1 MNHMR
6 SSPQGLRLPTF
17 GLLVAVCLLGAAL
30 GGANARAQWSLIPS
44 GAQWSY
50 LADGTQPDPAWVT
63 EEFNEFGWSFGQ
75 AKLGFGND
83 GEVTGIGNA
92 ANQYITFYFRHRFSV
107 PSTSGVVRLVGRM
120 VVDDGAVIYLNTNE
134 VFRFNL
140 PPGPLNSLTLASN
153 TLNRPLETNYFT
165 AIFNGQWLREG
176 QNVIAVEVHQATP
189 GSSDLGFDL
198 ELQALSDLTPPTV
211 VEIFTPPLGEAY
223 GVGSNVTV
231 AASVTDPDSPIA
243 GVDFRVDGVPWFTDT
258 AWPYTFLLG
267 NLTSGRH
274 EITAVARDVD
284 GLSNT
289 SAPVAINGIP
299 EFNVATVV
307 PNGAFWRYLDNGS
320 DQGTNWHL
328 PGFVDLSWPVGL
340 AEFGYGDT
348 TDDPPRPE
356 RTQINGGPATNRFV
370 TTYFR
375 RTFNVPNPF
384 SSSNL
389 LLRLLRDDGAVVW
402 LNGVEVFRSNLNPTN
417 PIPFNALA
425 LGAAGDDGATYVS
438 TNINPAFLHP
448 GQNLLA
454 VEIHQNSATS
464 SDISFDLMLLG
475 QPAQAGWPFFVNR
488 PEHQNARI
496 GQPAVFQAVVIGEE
510 PLSFTWSHQGMS
522 IPGADGPTLVIPNV
536 QVSDLGQYSVTVNNR
551 FGGVQAFAELCAPP
565 VIFLQPSN
573 IVSTYG
579 ATVSFQVQALLA
591 GSYLWFF
598 NGVPIPNVFGPTLTI
613 TNVNRDHVGIYFA
626 RAFNG
631 SCSADSRSGEL
642 QVCITRQGAPMAGRI
657 AVPEDSGFVP
667 ASGGGTLP
675 MHHGIPLLFSTDN
688 ATQSLAIRCGV
699 STAYPKVAFFKPL
712 LSTPPLRFST
722 EGSDFDTVLEVEDIV
737 NNYVPLGCDDDSGER
752 RTSVL
757 TLSNLVVGRHLQVR
771 VSGKVGSTLPA
782 HGIVRLQIG
791 SMFHGVFRAADGL
804 HFTIAVPG
812 RTNYSLRATN
822 RFNPMCLPGPA
833 GCIWSDPSVT
843 WPVFWSTNAVSV
855 PEVLQRFTVPLG
867 PATNRFFGLRR
878 GL

>member
-1 MNHMR
+1 MNLMR
-6 SSPQGLRLPTF
+6 SSPQGLRLPTI
-17 GLLVAVCLLGAAL
+17 GLLTAVCLLAAAL
-30 GGANARAQWSLIPS
+30 GRANARAQWPLIPS

-50 LADGTQPDPAWVT
+50 LADGTQPDPSWVAP
-63 EEFNEFGWSFGQ
+63 EFNEFGWFFGQ

-83 GEVTGIGNA
+83 GEATVIGNA

-107 PSTSGVVRLVGRM
+107 PNTSGVVRLVARM

-140 PPGPLNSLTLASN
+140 QPGPLNSLTLASN
-153 TLNRPLETNYFT
+153 ALNRPVETNYFT
-165 AIFNGQWLREG
+165 AIINRQWLRDG
-176 QNVIAVEVHQATP
+176 QNVIAAEVHQATP
-189 GSSDLGFDL
+189 NSSDLGFDL
-198 ELQALSDLTPPTV
+198 ELLAFSELAPPTV
-211 VEIFTPPLGEAY
+211 DIVEPSSGAAY
-223 GVGSNVTV
+223 GIGSNALVT
-231 AASVTDPDSPIA
+231 ASVTDPDSPIA
-243 GVDFRVDGVPWFTDT
+243 GVDFRVDGVLWFTDT
-258 AWPYTFLLG
+258 TWPHTFLLG

-284 GLSNT
+284 GLST
-289 SAPVAINGIP
+289 ASLPVIIEVFP
-299 EFNVATVV
+299 EFGLSALV

-340 AEFGYGDT
+340 SEFGYGDT

-356 RTQINGGPATNRFV
+356 RTQINGGPATNHLI

-375 RTFNVPNPF
+375 HTFDVSNPLLF
-384 SSSNL
+384 TNL

-402 LNGVEVFRSNLNPTN
+402 LNGAEVFRSNFNPTN
-417 PIPFNALA
+417 PIPFNTLA

-438 TNINPAFLHP
+438 TNINPTFLRS

-454 VEIHQNSATS
+454 VEIHQSSATS

-475 QPAQAGWPFFVNR
+475 QPAQLGRPVFVNV

-496 GQPAVFQAVVIGEE
+496 GQPAVFQAVVLGEE
-510 PLSFTWSHQGMS
+510 PLSFSWSHQGKS

-536 QVSDLGQYSVTVNNR
+536 QAPNLGQYTVTVNNR
-551 FGGVQAFAELCAPP
+551 FGGVQAFAELCTPP
-565 VIFLQPSN
+565 IIFLQPSN

-579 ATVSFQVQALLA
+579 ATVSFHLQALLA
-591 GSYLWFF
+591 SGYQWFF
-598 NGVPIPNVFGPTLTI
+598 NGVPIPGAFGSTLTI
-613 TNVNRDHVGIYFA
+613 TNVHRDHVGIYFA

-631 SCSADSRSGEL
+631 TCSADSRPGEL
-642 QVCITRQGAPMAGRI
+642 QVCITRQGVPVAGRI
-657 AVPEDSGFVP
+657 AVPEGSGFVP

-675 MHHGIPLLFSTDN
+675 MHHGIPVLFTTDD
-688 ATQSLAIRCGV
+688 APQSLAIRCGV
-699 STAYPKVAFFKPL
+699 LTAFPKVVFHTPL
-712 LSTPPLRFST
+712 LPTPSLRFST
-722 EGSDFDTVLEVEDIV
+722 EGSDFDTVLEVEDLV
-737 NNYVPLGCDDDSGER
+737 NNYAPLGCDDDSGAR

-757 TLSNLVVGRHLQVR
+757 TLSNLVVGRPLQVR
-771 VSGKVGSTLPA
+771 VSGKVGSSLPA

-791 SMFHGVFRAADGL
+791 STFHGVFRAADGL

-822 RFNPMCLPGPA
+822 RFNPICLPSPA
-833 GCIWSDPSVT
+833 GCNWNDPSVT
-843 WPVFWSTNAVSV
+843 WPVFWSTNAVGV
-855 PEVLQRFTVPLG
+855 PEVLQSFFVPLG
-867 PATNRFFGLRR
+867 PATNRFFGLRL